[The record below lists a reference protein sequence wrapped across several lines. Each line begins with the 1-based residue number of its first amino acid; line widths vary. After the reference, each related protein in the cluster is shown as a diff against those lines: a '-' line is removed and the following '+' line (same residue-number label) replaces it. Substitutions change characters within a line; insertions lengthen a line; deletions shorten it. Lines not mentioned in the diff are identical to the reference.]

1 MVSKPIINSLP
12 TELLFN
18 VLSYLCTYDLL
29 HNVALVSKKFN
40 DASKSP
46 RIHKVVTLQFVCS
59 KALHSLRKAIFMTE
73 LHINY
78 SDSDTVDKDKD
89 MPKLCWE
96 YLNSSE
102 IDIDLI
108 LTAVS
113 NHPHLK
119 AFLVYK
125 PTFITDETLE
135 LFRETKWWRNLTK
148 FHLFIEDFS
157 KDLENSDE
165 EEDRDD
171 LDLQLTISELS
182 FNVQMNHFGLG
193 IEPASVGNFEI
204 SEKLKQPMF
213 ENLKSLTCYFFILYG
228 EDEAIKMVMPVKD
241 ILEELTITQ
250 IKTFED
256 LNCDFIS
263 LIPNLRVLKANVC
276 FSGLN
281 ALPRLGC
288 LTDLKIMRLAEQDLT
303 TNAVLLDPGCMPT
316 VKYLYKGSPDF
327 DYIHSYGM
335 EIEEE
340 LNCKMVP
347 PIQVTKQEMCPRHS
361 QPAK

>member
-157 KDLENSDE
+157 KALENSDE

-171 LDLQLTISELS
+171 LDLDLRLTISELS
-182 FNVQMNHFGLG
+182 SNVQMNHFGLG
-193 IEPASVGNFEI
+193 IEPASVGLFEI

-213 ENLKSLTCYFFILYG
+213 KNLKSLTCYSYEGNG
-228 EDEAIKMVMPVKD
+228 EDEAKEMVMLVKD
-241 ILEELTITQ
+241 TLEELTITQ
-250 IKTFED
+250 IETLEH
-256 LNCDFIS
+256 LNCVFIS
-263 LIPNLRVLKANVC
+263 LIPNLRTLKANVC
-276 FSGLN
+276 LSGLN

-288 LTDLKIMRLAEQDLT
+288 LTDLKILRLSEKDMT

-316 VKYLYKGSPDF
+316 VKYLYVGSPNF
-327 DYIHSYGM
+327 DYINFYGK
-335 EIEEE
+335 EIEEAG
-340 LNCKMVP
+340 NCKMVQ
-347 PIQVTKQEMCPRHS
+347 PIQVKQCFPTF
-361 QPAK
+361 